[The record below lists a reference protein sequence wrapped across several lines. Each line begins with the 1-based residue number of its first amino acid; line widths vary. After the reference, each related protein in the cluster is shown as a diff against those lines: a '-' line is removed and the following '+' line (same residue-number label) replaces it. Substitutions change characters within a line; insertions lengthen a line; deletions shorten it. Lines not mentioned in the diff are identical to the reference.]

1 MRNASETRPFV
12 RRSRLLRMTTLLP
25 MPRWRNPDTVL
36 PATTSGEPRALNDAY
51 GRVATDLRV
60 SLTDRRNLRCTYC
73 MPAEGLD
80 WLPAAEVLNDAE
92 IIRLVGIAV
101 TRFGVTNIRF

>member
-1 MRNASETRPFV
+1 
-12 RRSRLLRMTTLLP
+12 MTTLLP

-60 SLTDRRNLRCTYC
+60 SLTDRCNLRCTYC

-92 IIRLVGIAV
+92 IIGLAGMGGRLLGISTVGVAGGGGLLGKGLEARV
-101 TRFGVTNIRF
+101 AE